1 MFRQWRDNLM
11 DKNKIKKFAINARH
25 HLRDTVEVKLAG
37 LGITANKINNELP
50 ISTTDKKYYV
60 DDNEN
65 NALTGAQ
72 IGWRR
77 DIVNEL
83 NNRDYDSDPKT
94 AFDDFVEEVA
104 YTWFNRIIA
113 LRFMEVNNYL
123 PSRVRV
129 LTSEEG
135 KAEPDIVDEAMEIED
150 DLGGYSDQEKE
161 LITNALT
168 DKTPELMDQLYMML
182 FIKQCDALSEILPGL
197 FEKTRNYLKLLF
209 TPHYDR
215 GVIQDLINEI
225 PESYFDVN
233 EEGQVQIIGWL
244 YQYYNTVPKENSF
257 KKNRYQTDDIPPV
270 TQLFTP
276 DWIVRYMVEN
286 SLGRYWIDILHSK
299 GDARSEKEIAEDFGW
314 KYYMPSSEKN
324 GVQTNDELAKKD
336 VTDIKFVDPA
346 MGSGHILVYAFEVF
360 MQIYETQGY
369 SDRDAASLIIKNNL
383 YGLDIDTRAYQLSYF
398 ALLMKARQNDRRLFR
413 RDHQVHLYDVP
424 AIHYGVEDYQDL
436 IADLGLDKDK
446 TIKDLKKVLDVFNYG
461 DDLGSIIKVD
471 KDIDIDNLKKL
482 TETKEETE
490 QLNLL
495 ADSIKKR
502 EQLSEVLN
510 VAKVLRNKY
519 DIAVTNPPYMGG
531 GKMDAPLKKY
541 VQKNY
546 PDTKADLFSVFME
559 KLMKLTIEIGYIG
572 MVTMHSWMFLANF
585 EKLRVKI
592 QRHTIINMAHLGTRA
607 FEDIGG
613 EVVQTATFILQNQF
627 KRNYIGSYER
637 LVDYSSQDGKKNTFL
652 EIVEENDQE
661 DLYQVSQSNFDKIP
675 GNPIAYWITDQALST
690 FDYQKL
696 GSEITA
702 VKGLDTCNNK
712 RFVRLWYEVA
722 INKVGKKVKALDE
735 TYNFKWYTY
744 CKGGN
749 YRKWY
754 GNTQN
759 VVNWENNGEELRN
772 YRNPDGSLKS
782 RPQNIAFYF
791 KQGITWSTITSSRT
805 SFRIMEN
812 SIFGGGGSAMFP
824 NNKEKIEVILGFMN
838 SKVPAFY
845 LDLLNPTLNV
855 LVGDMLKIPF
865 NIEIADNIICLVR
878 STIKMSKFDWDA
890 FETSW
895 DFKRSSLLTTN
906 AATLQQAYNN
916 WSQEASDRFNQLKS
930 NEEELNKIFIDLYGL
945 QDELTPEEDDKEVSV
960 RKADQ
965 VRDIKAFLS
974 YFIGCVF
981 GRYSLDKDGLA
992 YAGGDWNDSNY
1003 QTFIPNKDNIILLTD
1018 RQYFEDDRDIIVRLK
1033 EFLSKTF
1040 DPDHLSDNM
1049 NFIAQT
1055 LDPKKFEK
1063 GTNAEQIIR
1072 DYFLNDFYKD
1082 HSKIYQK
1089 RPIYW
1094 EFSSGRNKG
1103 FKALMYLH
1111 RYTPDQLAMVR
1122 HYLHDL
1128 QPAMND
1134 LINVDQNLLDQE
1146 TTASAKSK
1154 YRKTISTL
1162 NKQMAEMVKYDQILD
1177 HLSQSP
1183 VDLDLDDGVLVNHDK
1198 LQQGQKV
1205 LS

>member
-1 MFRQWRDNLM
+1 M
-11 DKNKIKKFAINARH
+11 DKNKIKKFAINARQ

-37 LGITANKINNELP
+37 LGITADKINNELP

-83 NNRDYDSDPKT
+83 KNRDYDNDPKT
-94 AFDDFVEEVA
+94 AFNDFVEEVA

-197 FEKTRNYLKLLF
+197 FEKSRNYLKLLF

-233 EEGQVQIIGWL
+233 EEGQVQIIGWF
-244 YQYYNTVPKENSF
+244 YQYYNNDPHWDVINFTGKVI
-257 KKNRYQTDDIPPV
+257 KKDQIPAA

-276 DWIVRYMVEN
+276 DWIVRYMVDN
-286 SLGRYWIDILHSK
+286 SLG
-299 GDARSEKEIAEDFGW
+299 
-314 KYYMPSSEKN
+314 KYYLERHPDSSIKSELKYLLPGKLEKI
-324 GVQTNDELAKKD
+324 VDDKD
-336 VTDIKFVDPA
+336 ITQYKILDNA
-346 MGSGHILVYAFEVF
+346 MGSGHILVYAFDLLMKMYVE
-360 MQIYETQGY
+360 QGY
-369 SDRDAASLIIKNNL
+369 SQRDAARQIIENNIFGLEIDKRAFQLAYFSLMMKGREYDRRFFRRTPKINL
-383 YGLDIDTRAYQLSYF
+383 YYF
-398 ALLMKARQNDRRLFR
+398 NDLHVKDGF
-413 RDHQVHLYDVP
+413 Y
-424 AIHYGVEDYQDL
+424 DL
-436 IADLGLDKDK
+436 IYDKK
-446 TIKDLKKVLDVFNYG
+446 IKKKLNKLINDFS
-461 DDLGSIIKVD
+461 DATELGSIIKIDKSVD
-471 KDIDIDNLKKL
+471 VDAVRSVVENIKIESGLDVFGYDQMKRHILKTLDI
-482 TETKEETE
+482 
-490 QLNLL
+490 
-495 ADSIKKR
+495 IKVM
-502 EQLSEVLN
+502 S
-510 VAKVLRNKY
+510 AKYEAV
-519 DIAVTNPPYMGG
+519 VTNPPYMN
-531 GKMDAPLKKY
+531 KFDKTLKKY
-541 VQKNY
+541 LKDNY
-546 PDTKADLFSVFME
+546 KDYSKDLFSVFIYHNMQLLDE
-559 KLMKLTIEIGYIG
+559 DGYAGFLTPL
-572 MVTMHSWMFLANF
+572 VWMFISSYKDLRLKIISNYHIDSLIQMEYHAF
-585 EKLRVKI
+585 REITVPVDTMILKRSTEKI
-592 QRHTIINMAHLGTRA
+592 GTY
-607 FEDIGG
+607 
-613 EVVQTATFILQNQF
+613 L
-627 KRNYIGSYER
+627 R
-637 LVDYSSQDGKKNTFL
+637 LVDFKGGMSVQQQKVL
-652 EIVEENDQE
+652 EAIDNPKVEYLYKANQNDF
-661 DLYQVSQSNFDKIP
+661 YKIP
-675 GNPIAYWITDQALST
+675 NSPIAYWASQNLFKDFEKGTP
-690 FDYQKL
+690 L
-696 GSEITA
+696 GQLVDAKQGLATA
-702 VKGLDTCNNK
+702 DNK
-712 RFVRLWYEVA
+712 RFLRQWFEVQ
-722 INKVGKKVKALDE
+722 IDNISFSSRSIEESVESKKKWFP
-735 TYNFKWYTY
+735 YN
-744 CKGGN
+744 KGGA

-754 GNTQN
+754 GNYDY
-759 VVNWENNGEELRN
+759 VVNWQN
-772 YRNPDGSLKS
+772 DGYEIRHFTDNRGKVRS
-782 RPQNIAFYF
+782 RPQNTDSYF
-791 KQGITWSTITSSRT
+791 KPSITWSLITSSLFSMRYRLAG
-805 SFRIMEN
+805 SIHDVSGMSLFYKDQDLKIIM
-812 SIFGGGGSAMFP
+812 G
-824 NNKEKIEVILGFMN
+824 LMN
-838 SKVPAFY
+838 TKVGQY
-845 LDLLNPTLNV
+845 LLSMLNPTINFQI
-855 LVGDMLKIPF
+855 G
-865 NIEIADNIICLVR
+865 NIISVPFLASNYDNSR
-878 STIKMSKFDWDA
+878 EIIQNSIKLSEQDWDA

-992 YAGGDWNDSNY
+992 YAGGDWNDFNY
-1003 QTFIPNKDNIILLTD
+1003 QTFIPNKDNIILLAD
-1018 RQYFEDDRDIIVRLK
+1018 RQYFEDSRDIIVRLK

-1040 DPDHLSDNM
+1040 KPDHLSDNM

-1055 LDPKKFEK
+1055 LDLKKFEK

-1122 HYLHDL
+1122 QYLHDL

-1146 TTASAKSK
+1146 KTASAKSK

-1198 LQQGQKV
+1198 LQQGEKL
-1205 LS
+1205 LSKL

>member
-1 MFRQWRDNLM
+1 M
-11 DKNKIKKFAINARH
+11 DKNKIKKFAINARQ

-37 LGITANKINNELP
+37 LGITADKINNELP

-83 NNRDYDSDPKT
+83 KNRDYDNDPKT
-94 AFDDFVEEVA
+94 AFNDFVEEVA

-168 DKTPELMDQLYMML
+168 DKTPELMDQLYMVL

-244 YQYYNTVPKENSF
+244 YQYYNSEPHEKVVNMNGKVI
-257 KKNRYQTDDIPPV
+257 KKDEIAAA

-276 DWIVRYMVEN
+276 DWIVRYMVDN
-286 SLGRYWIDILHSK
+286 SLG
-299 GDARSEKEIAEDFGW
+299 
-314 KYYMPSSEKN
+314 KYYLERHEDSQIK
-324 GVQTNDELAKKD
+324 DELKYLLPDKIEKVNDYKD
-336 VTDIKFVDPA
+336 ITQYKILDNA
-346 MGSGHILVYAFEVF
+346 MGSGHVLVYAFDLLMRMYVE
-360 MQIYETQGY
+360 QGY
-369 SDRDAASLIIKNNL
+369 SQRDAARQIIENNIFGLEIDKRAFQLAYFSLMMKGREYDRRFFRRTPKINL
-383 YGLDIDTRAYQLSYF
+383 YYF
-398 ALLMKARQNDRRLFR
+398 NDLHVKDGF
-413 RDHQVHLYDVP
+413 Y
-424 AIHYGVEDYQDL
+424 DL
-436 IADLGLDKDK
+436 IDDAK
-446 TIKDLKKVLDVFNYG
+446 IKEDLKKLVSDFSDATELGAIIKIDKNVDVDAIRSAVKNIQIESGLDVFGYDQMKRHILKTLN
-461 DDLGSIIKVD
+461 IIKIMSA
-471 KDIDIDNLKKL
+471 KY
-482 TETKEETE
+482 
-490 QLNLL
+490 
-495 ADSIKKR
+495 
-502 EQLSEVLN
+502 EV
-510 VAKVLRNKY
+510 V
-519 DIAVTNPPYMGG
+519 VTNPPYMN
-531 GKMDAPLKKY
+531 KFDKTLKKY
-541 VQKNY
+541 LRDNY
-546 PDTKADLFSVFME
+546 KDYSKDLFSVFIYHNMQ
-559 KLMKLTIEIGYIG
+559 LLIDGGYSG
-572 MVTMHSWMFLANF
+572 YMTPLVWMFIKTY
-585 EKLRVKI
+585 EPLRKDVIDNTKI
-592 QRHTIINMAHLGTRA
+592 DSLIQMEYSA
-607 FEDIGG
+607 FEEATVPIDTFVLKNSDEKVGAYLRLSNFKGG
-613 EVVQTATFILQNQF
+613 MTVQEQKVLEAIAEPEVKYLYRT
-627 KRNYIGSYER
+627 
-637 LVDYSSQDGKKNTFL
+637 
-652 EIVEENDQE
+652 DQE
-661 DLYQVSQSNFDKIP
+661 NFGKIP
-675 GNPIAYWITDQALST
+675 GSPIAFWTSQNLIEDFEKGTP
-690 FDYQKL
+690 L
-696 GSEITA
+696 GNLVDA
-702 VKGLDTCNNK
+702 
-712 RFVRLWYEVA
+712 
-722 INKVGKKVKALDE
+722 KVGLQTGDNKKFLRQWFEVQINNISFNSQNIEESIKSNKKWFP
-735 TYNFKWYTY
+735 YN
-744 CKGGN
+744 KGGS

-754 GNTQN
+754 GNYDY
-759 VVNWENNGEELRN
+759 VVNWQN
-772 YRNPDGSLKS
+772 DGYEIRHFTDNRGKVRS
-782 RPQNIAFYF
+782 RPQNTDSYF
-791 KQGITWSTITSSRT
+791 KPAITWSDVNSGIFSLRYRT
-805 SFRIMEN
+805 YG
-812 SIFGGGGSAMFP
+812 SIHDVKGMSAFND
-824 NNKEKIEVILGFMN
+824 NNDKLLIILGTVNAKIGNYIFKMI
-838 SKVPAFY
+838 
-845 LDLLNPTLNV
+845 NPTISLQIGNFV
-855 LVGDMLKIPF
+855 NFPFKESKI
-865 NIEIADNIICLVR
+865 NIIPIVKNNIDL
-878 STIKMSKFDWDA
+878 SKLDWDA

-895 DFKRSSLLTTN
+895 DFQRNPLLTTD
-906 AATLQQAYNN
+906 ASTLQQSYNN
-916 WSQEASDRFNQLKS
+916 WSQESLDRFNQLKS

-945 QDELTPEEDDKEVSV
+945 QDELIPEEDEKEISV
-960 RKADQ
+960 HKANQ
-965 VRDIKAFLS
+965 IRDIKAFLS

-981 GRYSLDKDGLA
+981 GRYSLYKDGLA
-992 YAGGDWNDSNY
+992 FAGGDWNASNY
-1003 QTFIPNKDNIILLTD
+1003 QTFIPNQDNIILLTD
-1018 RQYFEDDRDIIVRLK
+1018 RQYFEDNRDIIVRLK

-1055 LDPKKFEK
+1055 LDSKKFEK

-1128 QPAMND
+1128 QPAMNN

-1177 HLSQSP
+1177 HLSQNP

-1198 LQQGQKV
+1198 LQQGEKL
-1205 LS
+1205 LSKL

>member
-1 MFRQWRDNLM
+1 M

-37 LGITANKINNELP
+37 LGITADKINNELP

-83 NNRDYDSDPKT
+83 KNRDYDNDPKT
-94 AFDDFVEEVA
+94 AFNDFVEEVA

-197 FEKTRNYLKLLF
+197 FEKSRNYLKLLF

-233 EEGQVQIIGWL
+233 EEGQVQIIGWF
-244 YQYYNTVPKENSF
+244 YQYYNNDPHWDVINFTGKVI
-257 KKNRYQTDDIPPV
+257 KKDQIPAA

-276 DWIVRYMVEN
+276 DWIVRYMVDN
-286 SLGRYWIDILHSK
+286 SLG
-299 GDARSEKEIAEDFGW
+299 
-314 KYYMPSSEKN
+314 KYYLERHPDSSIKSELKYLLPGKLEKI
-324 GVQTNDELAKKD
+324 VDDKD
-336 VTDIKFVDPA
+336 ITQYKILDNA
-346 MGSGHILVYAFEVF
+346 MGSGHILVYAFDLLMKMYVE
-360 MQIYETQGY
+360 QGY
-369 SDRDAASLIIKNNL
+369 SQRDAARQIIENNIF
-383 YGLDIDTRAYQLSYF
+383 GLEIDKRAFQLSYF
-398 ALLMKARQNDRRLFR
+398 SLMMKGREYDRRFFR
-413 RDHQVHLYDVP
+413 RAPKINLYYFNDLHVKDCF
-424 AIHYGVEDYQDL
+424 YDL
-436 IADLGLDKDK
+436 IDDEKIK
-446 TIKDLKKVLDVFNYG
+446 KDLKKLVNDFS
-461 DDLGSIIKVD
+461 DATELGSIIKID
-471 KDIDIDNLKKL
+471 KNIDIDAIRSVVENIQIESGLDVFGYDQMKRHILKTL
-482 TETKEETE
+482 
-490 QLNLL
+490 
-495 ADSIKKR
+495 DIIKIM
-502 EQLSEVLN
+502 S
-510 VAKVLRNKY
+510 AKYEAV
-519 DIAVTNPPYMGG
+519 VTNPPYMN
-531 GKMDAPLKKY
+531 KFDKTLKKY
-541 VQKNY
+541 LRDNY
-546 PDTKADLFSVFME
+546 KDYSKDLFSVFIYHNMQLLDE
-559 KLMKLTIEIGYIG
+559 GGYAGFLTPL
-572 MVTMHSWMFLANF
+572 VWMFISSYQDLRLKIISNYHIDSLIQMEYHAF
-585 EKLRVKI
+585 REITVPVDTMILKRSTEKI
-592 QRHTIINMAHLGTRA
+592 GTY
-607 FEDIGG
+607 
-613 EVVQTATFILQNQF
+613 L
-627 KRNYIGSYER
+627 R
-637 LVDYSSQDGKKNTFL
+637 LVDFKGGMSVQQQKVL
-652 EIVEENDQE
+652 EAIDNPKVEYLYKANQNDF
-661 DLYQVSQSNFDKIP
+661 YKIP
-675 GNPIAYWITDQALST
+675 NSPIAYWASQNLFKDFEKGTP
-690 FDYQKL
+690 L
-696 GSEITA
+696 GQLVDAKQGLATA
-702 VKGLDTCNNK
+702 DNK
-712 RFVRLWYEVA
+712 RFLRQWFEVQ
-722 INKVGKKVKALDE
+722 IDNISFSSRSIEESVESKKKWFP
-735 TYNFKWYTY
+735 YN
-744 CKGGN
+744 KGGA

-754 GNTQN
+754 GNYDY
-759 VVNWENNGEELRN
+759 VVNWQN
-772 YRNPDGSLKS
+772 DGYEIRHFTDNRGKVRS
-782 RPQNIAFYF
+782 RPQNTDSYF
-791 KQGITWSTITSSRT
+791 KPSITWSLITSSLFSMRYRLAG
-805 SFRIMEN
+805 SIHDVSGMSLFYKDQDLKIIM
-812 SIFGGGGSAMFP
+812 G
-824 NNKEKIEVILGFMN
+824 LMN
-838 SKVPAFY
+838 TKVGQY
-845 LDLLNPTLNV
+845 LLSMLNPTINFQI
-855 LVGDMLKIPF
+855 G
-865 NIEIADNIICLVR
+865 NIISVPFLASNYDNSR
-878 STIKMSKFDWDA
+878 EIIQNSIKLSEQDWDA

-992 YAGGDWNDSNY
+992 YAGGDWNDFNY
-1003 QTFIPNKDNIILLTD
+1003 QTFIPNKDNIILLAD
-1018 RQYFEDDRDIIVRLK
+1018 RQYFEDSRDIIVRLK

-1040 DPDHLSDNM
+1040 KPDHLSDNM

-1055 LDPKKFEK
+1055 LDLKKFEK

-1146 TTASAKSK
+1146 KTASAKSK

-1198 LQQGQKV
+1198 LQQGEKL
-1205 LS
+1205 LSKL

>member
-1 MFRQWRDNLM
+1 M
-11 DKNKIKKFAINARH
+11 DKNKIKKFAINARQ

-37 LGITANKINNELP
+37 LGITADKINNELP

-83 NNRDYDSDPKT
+83 KNRDYDNDPKT
-94 AFDDFVEEVA
+94 AFNDFVEEVA

-244 YQYYNTVPKENSF
+244 YQYYNSEPHEKVVNMNGKVI
-257 KKNRYQTDDIPPV
+257 KKDEIAAA

-276 DWIVRYMVEN
+276 DWIVRYMVDN
-286 SLGRYWIDILHSK
+286 SLG
-299 GDARSEKEIAEDFGW
+299 
-314 KYYMPSSEKN
+314 KYYLERHEDSQIK
-324 GVQTNDELAKKD
+324 DELKYLLPDKIEKVNDYKD
-336 VTDIKFVDPA
+336 ITQYKILDNA
-346 MGSGHILVYAFEVF
+346 MGSGHVLVYAFDLLMRMYVE
-360 MQIYETQGY
+360 QGY
-369 SDRDAASLIIKNNL
+369 SQRDAARQIIENNIFGLEIDKRAFQLAYFSLMMKGREYDRRFFRRVPKINL
-383 YGLDIDTRAYQLSYF
+383 YYF
-398 ALLMKARQNDRRLFR
+398 NDLHVKDGF
-413 RDHQVHLYDVP
+413 Y
-424 AIHYGVEDYQDL
+424 DL
-436 IADLGLDKDK
+436 IGDAK
-446 TIKDLKKVLDVFNYG
+446 IKEDLKKLVSDFSDATELGAIIKIDKNVDVDAIRSAVKNIQIESGLDVFGYDQMKRHILKTLN
-461 DDLGSIIKVD
+461 IIKIMSA
-471 KDIDIDNLKKL
+471 KY
-482 TETKEETE
+482 
-490 QLNLL
+490 
-495 ADSIKKR
+495 
-502 EQLSEVLN
+502 EV
-510 VAKVLRNKY
+510 V
-519 DIAVTNPPYMGG
+519 VTNPPYMN
-531 GKMDAPLKKY
+531 KFDKTLKKY
-541 VQKNY
+541 LRDNY
-546 PDTKADLFSVFME
+546 KDYSKDLFSVFIYHNMQ
-559 KLMKLTIEIGYIG
+559 LLIDGGYSG
-572 MVTMHSWMFLANF
+572 YMTPLVWMFIKTY
-585 EKLRVKI
+585 EPLRKDVIDNTKI
-592 QRHTIINMAHLGTRA
+592 DSLIQMEYSA
-607 FEDIGG
+607 FEEATVPIDTFVLKNSDEKVGAYLRLSNFKGG
-613 EVVQTATFILQNQF
+613 MTVQEQKVLEAIAEPEVKYLYRT
-627 KRNYIGSYER
+627 
-637 LVDYSSQDGKKNTFL
+637 
-652 EIVEENDQE
+652 DQE
-661 DLYQVSQSNFDKIP
+661 NFGKIP
-675 GNPIAYWITDQALST
+675 GSPIAFWTSQNLIEDFEKGTP
-690 FDYQKL
+690 L
-696 GSEITA
+696 GNLVDA
-702 VKGLDTCNNK
+702 
-712 RFVRLWYEVA
+712 
-722 INKVGKKVKALDE
+722 KVGLQTGDNKKFLRQWFEVQINNISFNSQNIEESIKSNKKWFP
-735 TYNFKWYTY
+735 YN
-744 CKGGN
+744 KGGS

-754 GNTQN
+754 GNYDY
-759 VVNWENNGEELRN
+759 VVNWQN
-772 YRNPDGSLKS
+772 DGYEIRHFTDNRGKVRS
-782 RPQNIAFYF
+782 RPQNTDSYF
-791 KQGITWSTITSSRT
+791 KPAITWSDVNSGIFSLRYRT
-805 SFRIMEN
+805 YG
-812 SIFGGGGSAMFP
+812 SIHDVKGMSAFND
-824 NNKEKIEVILGFMN
+824 NNDKLLIILGTVNAKIGNYIFKMI
-838 SKVPAFY
+838 
-845 LDLLNPTLNV
+845 NPTISLQIGNFV
-855 LVGDMLKIPF
+855 NFPFKESKI
-865 NIEIADNIICLVR
+865 NIIPIVKNNIDL
-878 STIKMSKFDWDA
+878 SKLDWDA

-895 DFKRSSLLTTN
+895 DFQRNPLLTTD
-906 AATLQQAYNN
+906 ASTLQQSYNN
-916 WSQEASDRFNQLKS
+916 WSQESLDRFNQLKS

-945 QDELTPEEDDKEVSV
+945 QDELIPEEDEKEVSV
-960 RKADQ
+960 HKADQ
-965 VRDIKAFLS
+965 IRDIKAFLS

-981 GRYSLDKDGLA
+981 GRYSLYKDGLA
-992 YAGGDWNDSNY
+992 FAGGDWNASNY
-1003 QTFIPNKDNIILLTD
+1003 QTFIPNQDNIILLTD
-1018 RQYFEDDRDIIVRLK
+1018 RQYFEDNRDIIVRLK

-1055 LDPKKFEK
+1055 LDSKKFEK

-1128 QPAMND
+1128 QPAMNN

-1177 HLSQSP
+1177 HLSQNP

-1198 LQQGQKV
+1198 LQQGEKL
-1205 LS
+1205 LSKL

>member
-1 MFRQWRDNLM
+1 M
-11 DKNKIKKFAINARH
+11 DKNKIKKFAINARQ

-37 LGITANKINNELP
+37 LGITADKINNELP

-65 NALTGAQ
+65 NAVTGAQ

-83 NNRDYDSDPKT
+83 RNRDYDNNPKT
-94 AFDDFVEEVA
+94 AFNDFVEEVA

-168 DKTPELMDQLYMML
+168 DKTPKLMDQLYMML

-197 FEKTRNYLKLLF
+197 FEKMRNYLKLLF

-233 EEGQVQIIGWL
+233 KEGQVQIIGWL
-244 YQYYNTVPKENSF
+244 YQYYNSEPHRKILDE
-257 KKNRYQTDDIPPV
+257 KNKAIQKDSIPAA

-276 DWIVRYMVEN
+276 DWVVRYMVDN
-286 SLGRYWIDILHSK
+286 SLGKYYLERHPESSIKSDLKYLLPSK
-299 GDARSEKEIAEDFGW
+299 IEEISDSKEITEYKILD
-314 KYYMPSSEKN
+314 N
-324 GVQTNDELAKKD
+324 
-336 VTDIKFVDPA
+336 A
-346 MGSGHILVYAFEVF
+346 MGSGHILIYVF
-360 MQIYETQGY
+360 DLLMKMYVEQGY
-369 SDRDAASLIIKNNL
+369 SQRDAARQIIENNIFGLEIDKRAFQLAYFSLMMKGREYDRRFFRRAPKINL
-383 YGLDIDTRAYQLSYF
+383 YYF
-398 ALLMKARQNDRRLFR
+398 NDLHVKDDF
-413 RDHQVHLYDVP
+413 Y
-424 AIHYGVEDYQDL
+424 DL
-436 IADLGLDKDK
+436 IDDAK
-446 TIKDLKKVLDVFNYG
+446 IKEDLKKLVSDFS
-461 DDLGSIIKVD
+461 DATELGSIIKIDKSVD
-471 KDIDIDNLKKL
+471 VNAIRSAVENIQIKSGLDVFGYDQMKRYILKTLDILKIMSAKY
-482 TETKEETE
+482 ETV
-490 QLNLL
+490 
-495 ADSIKKR
+495 I
-502 EQLSEVLN
+502 
-510 VAKVLRNKY
+510 
-519 DIAVTNPPYMGG
+519 TNPPYMNRFD
-531 GKMDAPLKKY
+531 KTLKKY
-541 VQKNY
+541 LKDNY
-546 PDTKADLFSVFME
+546 KDYSKDLFSVFVCHNLKMLA
-559 KLMKLTIEIGYIG
+559 KGGYAG
-572 MVTMHSWMFLANF
+572 YMTPLVWMFIKTY
-585 EKLRVKI
+585 EPLRKE
-592 QRHTIINMAHLGTRA
+592 IINNLNLNSLIQMEYNA
-607 FEDIGG
+607 FR
-613 EVVQTATFILQNQF
+613 EVMVPIDTFVL
-627 KRNYIGSYER
+627 
-637 LVDYSSQDGKKNTFL
+637 KNTNEKIGTYIRLSAFKGDMSVQKQKVL
-652 EIVEENDQE
+652 EAIDNPKVEYLYTANQNDF
-661 DLYQVSQSNFDKIP
+661 YKIP
-675 GNPIAYWITDQALST
+675 NSPIAYWASQNLFKDFEKGTP
-690 FDYQKL
+690 L
-696 GSEITA
+696 GQLVDA
-702 VKGLDTCNNK
+702 
-712 RFVRLWYEVA
+712 
-722 INKVGKKVKALDE
+722 KVGLQTGDNKKFLRQWFEVQIDNISFSSRSIEESVESKKKWFP
-735 TYNFKWYTY
+735 YN
-744 CKGGN
+744 KGGA

-754 GNTQN
+754 GNYDY
-759 VVNWENNGEELRN
+759 VVNWQN
-772 YRNPDGSLKS
+772 DGYEIRHFTDNRGKVRS
-782 RPQNIAFYF
+782 RPQNTDSYF
-791 KQGITWSTITSSRT
+791 KPSITWSLITSSLFSMRYRLAG
-805 SFRIMEN
+805 SIHDVSGMSLFYKDQDLKIIM
-812 SIFGGGGSAMFP
+812 G
-824 NNKEKIEVILGFMN
+824 LMN
-838 SKVPAFY
+838 TKVGQY
-845 LDLLNPTLNV
+845 LLSMLNPTINFQI
-855 LVGDMLKIPF
+855 G
-865 NIEIADNIICLVR
+865 NIISVPFLASNYDNSR
-878 STIKMSKFDWDA
+878 EIIQNSIKLSEQDWDA

-945 QDELTPEEDDKEVSV
+945 QDELTPEEDDKEISV

-992 YAGGDWNDSNY
+992 YAGGDWDASDY

-1018 RQYFEDDRDIIVRLK
+1018 RQYFEDSRDIIVRLK

-1040 DPDHLSDNM
+1040 KPDHLSDNM

-1198 LQQGQKV
+1198 LQQGEKL
-1205 LS
+1205 LSKL

>member
-1 MFRQWRDNLM
+1 M
-11 DKNKIKKFAINARH
+11 DKNKIKKFAINARQ

-37 LGITANKINNELP
+37 LGITADKINNELP

-65 NALTGAQ
+65 NAVTGAQ

-83 NNRDYDSDPKT
+83 RNRDYDNNPKT
-94 AFDDFVEEVA
+94 AFNDFVEEVA

-168 DKTPELMDQLYMML
+168 DKTPKLMDQLYMML

-197 FEKTRNYLKLLF
+197 FEKMRNYLKLLF

-233 EEGQVQIIGWL
+233 KEGQVQIIGWL
-244 YQYYNTVPKENSF
+244 YQYYNSEPHRKILDE
-257 KKNRYQTDDIPPV
+257 KNKAIQKDSIPAA

-276 DWIVRYMVEN
+276 DWVVRYMVDN
-286 SLGRYWIDILHSK
+286 SLGKYYLERHPESSIKSDLKYLLPSK
-299 GDARSEKEIAEDFGW
+299 IEEISDSKEITEYKILD
-314 KYYMPSSEKN
+314 N
-324 GVQTNDELAKKD
+324 
-336 VTDIKFVDPA
+336 A
-346 MGSGHILVYAFEVF
+346 MGSGHILIYVF
-360 MQIYETQGY
+360 DLLMKMYVEQGY
-369 SDRDAASLIIKNNL
+369 SQRDAARQIIENNIFGLEIDKRAFQLAYFSLMMKGREYDRRFFRRAPKINL
-383 YGLDIDTRAYQLSYF
+383 YYF
-398 ALLMKARQNDRRLFR
+398 NDLHVKDDF
-413 RDHQVHLYDVP
+413 Y
-424 AIHYGVEDYQDL
+424 DL
-436 IADLGLDKDK
+436 IDDAK
-446 TIKDLKKVLDVFNYG
+446 IKEDLKKLVSDFS
-461 DDLGSIIKVD
+461 DATELGSIIKIDKSVD
-471 KDIDIDNLKKL
+471 VNAIRSAVENIQIKSGLDVFGYDQMKRYILKTLDILKIMSAKY
-482 TETKEETE
+482 ETV
-490 QLNLL
+490 
-495 ADSIKKR
+495 I
-502 EQLSEVLN
+502 
-510 VAKVLRNKY
+510 
-519 DIAVTNPPYMGG
+519 TNPPYMNRFD
-531 GKMDAPLKKY
+531 KTLKKY
-541 VQKNY
+541 LKDNY
-546 PDTKADLFSVFME
+546 KDYSKDLFSVFVCHNLKMLA
-559 KLMKLTIEIGYIG
+559 KGGYAG
-572 MVTMHSWMFLANF
+572 YMTPLVWMFIKTY
-585 EKLRVKI
+585 EPLRKE
-592 QRHTIINMAHLGTRA
+592 IINNLNLNSLIQMEYNA
-607 FEDIGG
+607 FR
-613 EVVQTATFILQNQF
+613 EVMVPIDTFVL
-627 KRNYIGSYER
+627 
-637 LVDYSSQDGKKNTFL
+637 KNTNEKIGTYIRLSAFKGDMSVQKQKVL
-652 EIVEENDQE
+652 EAIDNPKVEYLYTANQNDF
-661 DLYQVSQSNFDKIP
+661 YKIP
-675 GNPIAYWITDQALST
+675 NSPIAYWASQNLFKDFKKGTP
-690 FDYQKL
+690 L
-696 GSEITA
+696 GQLVDAKQGLATA
-702 VKGLDTCNNK
+702 DNK
-712 RFVRLWYEVA
+712 RFLRQWFEVQ
-722 INKVGKKVKALDE
+722 IDNISFSSHSIEESVKSKKKWFP
-735 TYNFKWYTY
+735 YN
-744 CKGGN
+744 KGGA

-754 GNTQN
+754 GNYDY
-759 VVNWENNGEELRN
+759 VVNWQNNGYDIKHFMWSNGKQRSVV
-772 YRNPDGSLKS
+772 RNPE
-782 RPQNIAFYF
+782 FYF
-791 KQGITWSTITSSRT
+791 RPSITWSLITSSLFSMRYRL
-805 SFRIMEN
+805 SGSIHDVSGMSLFYKDQDLKIIM
-812 SIFGGGGSAMFP
+812 G
-824 NNKEKIEVILGFMN
+824 LMN
-838 SKVPAFY
+838 TKVGQY
-845 LDLLNPTLNV
+845 LLSMLNPTINFQIGNIV
-855 LVGDMLKIPF
+855 LIPF
-865 NIEIADNIICLVR
+865 LITNYNDSEKIVQCNIKL
-878 STIKMSKFDWDA
+878 SKQDWDA

-895 DFKRSSLLTTN
+895 DFKRSPLLTTN
-906 AATLQQAYNN
+906 ALTMQQAYDD
-916 WSQEASDRFNQLKS
+916 WVQEASNRFNQLKS

-992 YAGGDWNDSNY
+992 YAGGDWNDFNY
-1003 QTFIPNKDNIILLTD
+1003 QTFIPNKDNIILLAD
-1018 RQYFEDDRDIIVRLK
+1018 RQYFEDSRDIIVRLK

-1040 DPDHLSDNM
+1040 KPDHLSDNM

-1111 RYTPDQLAMVR
+1111 RYTPEQLAMVR

-1177 HLSQSP
+1177 HLSQNP

-1198 LQQGQKV
+1198 LQQGEKL
-1205 LS
+1205 LSKL

>member
-1 MFRQWRDNLM
+1 M
-11 DKNKIKKFAINARH
+11 DKNKIKKFAINARQ

-37 LGITANKINNELP
+37 LGITADKINNELP

-83 NNRDYDSDPKT
+83 KNRDYDNDPKT
-94 AFDDFVEEVA
+94 AFNDFVEEVA

-197 FEKTRNYLKLLF
+197 FEKSRNYLKLLF

-233 EEGQVQIIGWL
+233 EEGQVQIIGWF
-244 YQYYNTVPKENSF
+244 YQYYNNDPHWDVINFTGKVI
-257 KKNRYQTDDIPPV
+257 KKDQIPAA

-276 DWIVRYMVEN
+276 DWIVRYMVDN
-286 SLGRYWIDILHSK
+286 SLG
-299 GDARSEKEIAEDFGW
+299 
-314 KYYMPSSEKN
+314 KYYLERHPDSSIKSELKYLLPGKLEKI
-324 GVQTNDELAKKD
+324 VDDKD
-336 VTDIKFVDPA
+336 ITQYKILDNA
-346 MGSGHILVYAFEVF
+346 MGSGHILVYAFDLLMKMYVE
-360 MQIYETQGY
+360 QGY
-369 SDRDAASLIIKNNL
+369 SQRDAARQIIENNIFGLEIDKRAFQLAYFSLMMKGREYDRRFFRRTPKINL
-383 YGLDIDTRAYQLSYF
+383 YYF
-398 ALLMKARQNDRRLFR
+398 NDLHVKDGF
-413 RDHQVHLYDVP
+413 Y
-424 AIHYGVEDYQDL
+424 DL
-436 IADLGLDKDK
+436 IYDKK
-446 TIKDLKKVLDVFNYG
+446 IKKKLNKLINDFS
-461 DDLGSIIKVD
+461 DATELGSIIKIDKSVD
-471 KDIDIDNLKKL
+471 VDAVRSVVENIKIESGLDVFGYDQMKRHILKTLDI
-482 TETKEETE
+482 
-490 QLNLL
+490 
-495 ADSIKKR
+495 IKVM
-502 EQLSEVLN
+502 S
-510 VAKVLRNKY
+510 AKYEAV
-519 DIAVTNPPYMGG
+519 VTNPPYMN
-531 GKMDAPLKKY
+531 KFDKTLKKY
-541 VQKNY
+541 LKDNY
-546 PDTKADLFSVFME
+546 KDYSKDLFSVFIYHNMQLLDE
-559 KLMKLTIEIGYIG
+559 DGYAGFLTPL
-572 MVTMHSWMFLANF
+572 VWMFISSYKDLRLKIISNYHIDSLIQMEYHAF
-585 EKLRVKI
+585 REITVPVDTMILKRSTEKI
-592 QRHTIINMAHLGTRA
+592 GTY
-607 FEDIGG
+607 
-613 EVVQTATFILQNQF
+613 L
-627 KRNYIGSYER
+627 R
-637 LVDYSSQDGKKNTFL
+637 LVDFKGGMSVQQQKVL
-652 EIVEENDQE
+652 EAIDNPKVEYLYKANQNDF
-661 DLYQVSQSNFDKIP
+661 YKIP
-675 GNPIAYWITDQALST
+675 NSPIAYWASQNLFKDFEKGTP
-690 FDYQKL
+690 L
-696 GSEITA
+696 GQLVDAKQGLATA
-702 VKGLDTCNNK
+702 DNK
-712 RFVRLWYEVA
+712 RFLRQWFEVQ
-722 INKVGKKVKALDE
+722 IDNISFSSRSIEESVESKKKWFP
-735 TYNFKWYTY
+735 YN
-744 CKGGN
+744 KGGA

-754 GNTQN
+754 GNYDY
-759 VVNWENNGEELRN
+759 VVNWQN
-772 YRNPDGSLKS
+772 DGYEIRHFTDNRGKVRS
-782 RPQNIAFYF
+782 RPQNTDSYF
-791 KQGITWSTITSSRT
+791 KPSITWSLITSSLFSMRYRLAG
-805 SFRIMEN
+805 SIHDVSGMSLFYKDQDLKIIM
-812 SIFGGGGSAMFP
+812 G
-824 NNKEKIEVILGFMN
+824 LMN
-838 SKVPAFY
+838 TKVGQY
-845 LDLLNPTLNV
+845 LLSMLNPTINFQI
-855 LVGDMLKIPF
+855 G
-865 NIEIADNIICLVR
+865 NIISVPFLASNYDNSR
-878 STIKMSKFDWDA
+878 EIIQNSIKLSEQDWDA

-960 RKADQ
+960 SKADQ

-992 YAGGDWNDSNY
+992 YAGGDWNDFNY
-1003 QTFIPNKDNIILLTD
+1003 QTFIPNKDNIILLAD
-1018 RQYFEDDRDIIVRLK
+1018 RQYFEDSRDIIVRLK

-1040 DPDHLSDNM
+1040 KPDHLSDNM

-1055 LDPKKFEK
+1055 LDLKKFEK

-1122 HYLHDL
+1122 QYLHDL

-1146 TTASAKSK
+1146 KTASAKSK

-1198 LQQGQKV
+1198 LQQGEKL
-1205 LS
+1205 LSKL